1 MRRVLS
7 YLNLVCATLF
17 LAGVA
22 FAVAPFD
29 PKGERVHR
37 IAAVWARTLLWAA
50 GISVSVEGG
59 EHIAAPPY
67 LFMSNHQ
74 SALDISVLLSHL
86 PVPFKF
92 VAKREL
98 FRIPIFGRAIKK
110 AGYINIDRDN
120 PREALK
126 AIEEAVARIR
136 GGTSVLIFPEGTRST
151 DGNLLPFMKG
161 AFSLATRAGVPVVPL
176 AVIGTNALQPPGC
189 AVAARKGRVTVR
201 VGKPIPMEGKGLSYK
216 SGLMEEVRAAIE
228 GLMQC
233 RTR

>member
-1 MRRVLS
+1 MRRVFS
-7 YLNLVCATLF
+7 YLNLVGATLF
-17 LAGVA
+17 LSGVA

-29 PKGERVHR
+29 RCGERVHG
-37 IAAVWARTLLWAA
+37 IATVWARIQLWAA
-50 GISVSVEGG
+50 GISVSVEGA

-74 SALDISVLLSHL
+74 SALDISVLLSCL

-98 FRIPIFGRAIKK
+98 FRIPVFGRAIKK

-126 AIEEAVARIR
+126 AIEDAVAKIKS
-136 GGTSVLIFPEGTRST
+136 GVSVLIFPEGTRSP

-176 AVIGTNALQPPGC
+176 AVIGTNPLQPPGC
-189 AVAARKGRVTVR
+189 AVATQTGRVTVR
-201 VGKPIPMEGKGLSYK
+201 VGKPIPTGGKGLSYK
-216 SGLMEEVRAAIE
+216 SGLMGEVRAAIE